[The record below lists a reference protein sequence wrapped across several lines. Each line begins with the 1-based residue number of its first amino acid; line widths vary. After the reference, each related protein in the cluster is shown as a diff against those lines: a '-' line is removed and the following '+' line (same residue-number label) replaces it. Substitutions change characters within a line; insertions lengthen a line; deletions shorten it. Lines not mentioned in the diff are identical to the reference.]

1 MYFGKVWAVW
11 LIIVMILCA
20 PATLCAQASEQDAEK
35 AKAKLE
41 RDKRIAEMVEQAVAE
56 VAALRLSGNRA
67 VIFTLAGD
75 IYWRLDPERSR
86 VLFRKAISE
95 IQAHQ
100 MEAAA
105 ARTESP
111 ASGVAVTYSN
121 AVDIRNEILPVVSR
135 RDPVLAL
142 EMLFQTRPQ
151 EVAEAMARYPDDA
164 VPILPG
170 SVPDP
175 GRNLAARE
183 RSFEESMQQMVARS
197 DPEKS
202 IKFIRDSLA
211 KGLNRNVLPVLE
223 SLRQKDPKAAL
234 ELGEEVIRKALNAD
248 LTRNEADFRTA
259 VSFLQFAAQPLPAN
273 SVGRTFNFSNEQA
286 KELAIKVV
294 STYLQNPSPP
304 ASINELMRRSTT
316 PIFEKFVPE
325 RAVQLKLRISQN
337 TARAQSSSGRGQP
350 RLWNSNSTP
359 EELVAV
365 ISKIKNASERASV
378 SGLLANKIS
387 QIQDEDRARKL
398 IEQIPDANL
407 RARATE
413 QLEANK
419 VNRTAQT
426 GKLDEARGMIE
437 GLANRRMKVQRLVG
451 LAMQYYS
458 RRTAETLEQA
468 RAAMNDARALVRD
481 QPESGDDLQDL
492 MQLVSGYSVIE
503 PDVAFRIF
511 EQTIP
516 QFNEI
521 IGASAVLDK
530 FTRRSRSF
538 EKGEI
543 VMRINQVP
551 GDELMLFRYINEIQM
566 LGRADLERT
575 LSLADR
581 FDRNDTRA
589 IVKLLVLRQVS

>member
-56 VAALRLSGNRA
+56 VAALRLPGNRA
-67 VIFTLAGD
+67 VVFTLAGD

-86 VLFRKAISE
+86 VLFRKTISE

-105 ARTESP
+105 ARTEPP
-111 ASGVAVTYSN
+111 ASGVATYSN
-121 AVDIRNEILPVVSR
+121 AIDIRTEILPVVSR
-135 RDPVLAL
+135 RDPALAL

-164 VPILPG
+164 VPNPPG
-170 SVPDP
+170 SGPDP

-183 RSFEESMQQMVARS
+183 RSFEESIQQMVARS
-197 DPEKS
+197 DPERS

-248 LTRNEADFRTA
+248 LARNEADFRTA
-259 VSFLQFAAQPLPAN
+259 VSFLQFAAQPLPTNPA
-273 SVGRTFNFSNEQA
+273 VRTFNFSDEQA
-286 KELAIKVV
+286 RELANKVV

-304 ASINELMRRSTT
+304 ASINELMGRWTT

-359 EELVAV
+359 EELVSV

-378 SGLLANKIS
+378 SSLLANKIG

-419 VNRTAQT
+419 VNQTAQT

-437 GLANRRMKVQRLVG
+437 GLSNRRMKVQRLVG
-451 LAMQYYS
+451 LAMQYHS
-458 RRTAETLEQA
+458 RRTAENIEQA
-468 RAAMNDARALVRD
+468 RAAMNDARALVPD

-492 MQLVSGYSVIE
+492 MQLVGGYSVIE

-543 VMRINQVP
+543 LMRINQVP
-551 GDELMLFRYINEIQM
+551 GDELMLFRYINQIQM

-589 IVKLLVLRQVS
+589 IVRLLVLRQAG

>member
-1 MYFGKVWAVW
+1 MYFGKVWALW
-11 LIIVMILCA
+11 LIILVILCSPA
-20 PATLCAQASEQDAEK
+20 PLWTQTSEQDAEK

-41 RDKRIAEMVEQAVAE
+41 RDKRIAETVEQAVAE
-56 VAALRLSGNRA
+56 VAALRLPGNRA
-67 VIFTLAGD
+67 VIFALAGD

-86 VLFRKAISE
+86 ILFRKTISE
-95 IQAHQ
+95 IQAHYL
-100 MEAAA
+100 EAAA
-105 ARTESP
+105 AKNQLP
-111 ASGVAVTYSN
+111 ASGVAATYSN
-121 AVDIRNEILPVVSR
+121 PIDIRAEILPVISR

-142 EMLFQTRPQ
+142 EMLIQTRPQ

-164 VPILPG
+164 VPTTPG
-170 SVPDP
+170 SGPDP
-175 GRNLAARE
+175 GRNMAARE
-183 RSFEESMQQMVARS
+183 RLLEEGVQQLVARS
-197 DPEKS
+197 DPERS

-211 KGLNRNVLPVLE
+211 KGLNRNVLPVLD

-248 LTRNEADFRTA
+248 LRNEADFRTA
-259 VSFLQFAAQPLPAN
+259 VSFLQFAARPLPAN
-273 SVGRTFNFSNEQA
+273 PGVRTFNFSDEQA
-286 KELAIKVV
+286 KELANKVV
-294 STYLQNPSPP
+294 STYLQNPSPS
-304 ASINELMRRSTT
+304 ASINELVRQLTT
-316 PIFEKFVPE
+316 PIFEKFAPE
-325 RAVQLKLRISQN
+325 RAVQLKLRVSQN
-337 TARAQSSSGRGQP
+337 IARTQTSSGRGQS

-359 EELVAV
+359 EELVS
-365 ISKIKNASERASV
+365 IIPRIKDTSERTAAS
-378 SGLLANKIS
+378 SLFANKIG
-387 QIQDEDRARKL
+387 QVTDEDRARKL

-413 QLEANK
+413 QFEANK
-419 VNRTAQT
+419 ANRAAQS

-437 GLANRRMKVQRLVG
+437 GLSNRRMKVQRLVG

-458 RRTAETLEQA
+458 RRTPETMEQA
-468 RAAMNDARALVRD
+468 RAAMNDARSLVRE
-481 QPESGDDLQDL
+481 QPEDGDDLQDL
-492 MQLVSGYSVIE
+492 MQLVGGYAIIE

-543 VMRINQVP
+543 VMRINQLP
-551 GDELMLFRYINEIQM
+551 GEELLLFRYINQIQM
-566 LGRADLERT
+566 LARADLERS

-589 IVKLLVLRQVS
+589 IVRLLVLRQVS